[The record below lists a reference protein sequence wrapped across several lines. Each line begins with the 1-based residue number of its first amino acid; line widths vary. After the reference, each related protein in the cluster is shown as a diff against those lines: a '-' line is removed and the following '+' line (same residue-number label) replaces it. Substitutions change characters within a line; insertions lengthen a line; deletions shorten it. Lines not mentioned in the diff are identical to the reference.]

1 MGIGRRRMRRI
12 FEGMGDFRTSVGNYI
27 CDILLNLSKF
37 HMADSQVHVM
47 WINQWLQP
55 LEFHCTT
62 KFHLPGRGLG
72 RLDKLRPGNED
83 RLVLGQQGR
92 TCGEICESDGTRLS
106 KQAAAGSE
114 LRVEWRILCSNWRQG
129 ELCNGVAHIDHS
141 PVVIA

>member
-1 MGIGRRRMRRI
+1 MNK
-12 FEGMGDFRTSVGNYI
+12 S
-27 CDILLNLSKF
+27 
-37 HMADSQVHVM
+37 MAA
-47 WINQWLQP
+47 

-83 RLVLGQQGR
+83 RLVLRQQGR
-92 TCGEICESDGTRLS
+92 PCGEICESDGTRLS

-114 LRVEWRILCSNWRQG
+114 LRV
-129 ELCNGVAHIDHS
+129 AHIDHS